1 MHVFALCCLLLSP
14 RERWWW
20 GGIEMALSFHP
31 SVHPL
36 FRPSHFLKFLHIWRQ
51 RADWIEFRFDGWTHY
66 EHPLTLWS
74 CCAEFPSFPVIWLVE
89 QFSYIHRQTTVQIGG
104 WIYRGIPH
112 VSLTFRHAPRNFQPL
127 LALDLWSNFRT
138 FTGVLLI
145 KLAQIWWVK
154 LLMGLCRSYQLWVT
168 LRLIPVIFLYLIS
181 SAVFAHLHANALSA
195 YLVGELITGLH
206 GPDLH
211 LVNSFPSSPVP
222 WLLGHF
228 LIQTCLLP
236 CKILKQKWHDFKYRY
251 TPESCSHN
259 GAPFSNIF

>member
-1 MHVFALCCLLLSP
+1 MV
-14 RERWWW
+14 

-36 FRPSHFLKFLHIWRQ
+36 FRPSNFLKFLHIWRQ

-66 EHPLTLWS
+66 EHPLALWS

-104 WIYRGIPH
+104 WIYPGIPH

-154 LLMGLCRSYQLWVT
+154 LLMGLCRSYQLLVT
-168 LRLIPVIFLYLIS
+168 LRLIPVMFCIWLAPQFLRICTQMHWAHIWWANSLRDSTAPIYIWSIHSHRLLFHDCLVIFWFKPVYC
-181 SAVFAHLHANALSA
+181 HA
-195 YLVGELITGLH
+195 
-206 GPDLH
+206 
-211 LVNSFPSSPVP
+211 
-222 WLLGHF
+222 
-228 LIQTCLLP
+228 
-236 CKILKQKWHDFKYRY
+236 KY
-251 TPESCSHN
+251 
-259 GAPFSNIF
+259 